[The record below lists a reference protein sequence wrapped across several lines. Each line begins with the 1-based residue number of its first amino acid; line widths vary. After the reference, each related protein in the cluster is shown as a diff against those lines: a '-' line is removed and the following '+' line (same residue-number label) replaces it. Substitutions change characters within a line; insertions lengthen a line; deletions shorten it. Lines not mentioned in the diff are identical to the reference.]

1 MNKCSL
7 INLSKLPTC
16 VHIRELNALVCPDV
30 MCFTEKCLVDR
41 NKKML
46 ELFFFLY
53 LFNTE
58 TLNLKPVFTFIGK
71 ISKSISLA
79 L

>member
-30 MCFTEKCLVDR
+30 MCFTEQCLVDR
-41 NKKML
+41 NKKNARSIL
-46 ELFFFLY
+46 LPLPFQHR
-53 LFNTE
+53 N
-58 TLNLKPVFTFIGK
+58 
-71 ISKSISLA
+71 SKSKTCVHFYW
-79 L
+79 